1 MSKKETPLFP
11 LRKGLHTR
19 QAHVN
24 LPEGTYEEEH
34 ARQGFFGRTTHLYRL
49 HPVTDWTRIEGPLRP
64 HSYDLNQLLAADGTG
79 LARSGG
85 GGVGVGAQARD
96 PRIEPAIRASM
107 FGSTEAAFAPICILH
122 NSDVALHWVAPGTM
136 DFFYRNADGDDVY
149 YIHAGSGKLETTF
162 GALTYATG
170 DYLVIPRGTTYRFLP
185 DAATAEGGPDNAQ
198 RYLLIESFSEVSIP
212 DRNQLGPNAIFDPA
226 MIDTPELEAYDAS
239 PLDGPRE
246 WAVHIKRQNE
256 ITKVY
261 YPFNPLDVV
270 GWKGDLTVWR
280 INVKDIRPVLSA
292 RYHLPPSAHST
303 FIAHN
308 FVICSFLP
316 RPFEEEEGA
325 MRVPFF
331 HSNIDYDEVLFYSA
345 GHFFSRDGIGAGM
358 VTWHPQ
364 GIHHGPHP
372 KAIPLSKTKERTDEV
387 AVMVDTYRP
396 LKATPAAGLVENL
409 NYWAS
414 WK

>member
-1 MSKKETPLFP
+1 MSKQEAPLFP
-11 LRKGLHTR
+11 LRKGLHAR
-19 QAHVN
+19 QAHVD
-24 LPEGTYEEEH
+24 LPPGTFEEEH

-49 HPVTDWTRIEGPLRP
+49 HAVTDWTRIEGPLRP
-64 HSYDLNQLLAADGTG
+64 HSYDLNGLVPSTEAETGAD
-79 LARSGG
+79 AHR
-85 GGVGVGAQARD
+85 AQEV
-96 PRIEPAIRASM
+96 PREAAIRASM

-122 NSDVALHWVAPGTM
+122 NSDVALHWVAPAAM

-149 YIHAGSGKLETTF
+149 YIHAGAGKLETTF

-185 DAATAEGGPDNAQ
+185 DGPTAEGGAEAIQ
-198 RYLLIESFSEVSIP
+198 RYLLIESFSEVTIP

-226 MIDTPELEAYDAS
+226 MIDTPELEPYDAGS
-239 PLDGPRE
+239 RE
-246 WAVHIKRQNE
+246 WAVHIKRENE
-256 ITKVY
+256 ITRVF

-280 INVKDIRPVLSA
+280 INVKDIRPIVSA
-292 RYHLPPSAHST
+292 RYHLPPSAHGT
-303 FIAHN
+303 FLANN

-372 KAIPLSKTKERTDEV
+372 KAIPLSRTKDRTDEV
-387 AVMVDTYRP
+387 AVMVDTFRP
-396 LKATPAAGLVENL
+396 LHATPAAGLVENL
-409 NYWAS
+409 DYWAS

>member
-19 QAHVN
+19 QAHVD
-24 LPEGTYEEEH
+24 LPAGTFEEEH
-34 ARQGFFGRTTHLYRL
+34 ARQGFYGRTTHLYRL

-64 HSYDLNQLLAADGTG
+64 HSYDLNG
-79 LARSGG
+79 LNPSAEG
-85 GGVGVGAQARD
+85 
-96 PRIEPAIRASM
+96 AIRASM
-107 FGSTEAAFAPICILH
+107 LGSVEAAFAPICILH
-122 NSDVALHWVAPGTM
+122 NSDVALHWVVPSTM
-136 DFFYRNADGDDVY
+136 DFLYRNADGDDVY
-149 YIHAGSGKLETTF
+149 YIHSGAGKLETTF

-185 DAATAEGGPDNAQ
+185 SSGDQ
-198 RYLLIESFSEVSIP
+198 RYLLIESFSEVTIP

-226 MIDTPELEAYDAS
+226 MVDTPELESYVEGA
-239 PLDGPRE
+239 GRE
-246 WAVHIKRQNE
+246 WAVHIKREHQ
-256 ITKVY
+256 ITKVF

-280 INVKDIRPVLSA
+280 INVKDIRPVVSA

-303 FIAHN
+303 FIANN
-308 FVICSFLP
+308 FIICSFLP

-325 MRVPFF
+325 MRVPFY

-345 GHFFSRDGIGAGM
+345 GHFFSRDGIGPGM

-372 KAIPLSKTKERTDEV
+372 KAIPLSRTKDRTDEV
-387 AVMVDTYRP
+387 AVMVDTFHP
-396 LKATPAAGLVENL
+396 LKATPAAALVENL
-409 NYWAS
+409 NYWSS

>member
-1 MSKKETPLFP
+1 MSQKQTPLFP
-11 LRKGLHTR
+11 LRQGRHTR
-19 QAHVN
+19 QAHVD
-24 LPEGTYEEEH
+24 LPEGTFEEEH

-64 HSYDLNQLLAADGTG
+64 HSYDLNGLKPSAGAA
-79 LARSGG
+79 
-85 GGVGVGAQARD
+85 V
-96 PRIEPAIRASM
+96 RASM
-107 FGSTEAAFAPICILH
+107 FGSTEAAFAPICLLH
-122 NSDVALHWVAPGTM
+122 NGDVALHWVAPSAM

-149 YIHAGSGKLETTF
+149 YIHAGAGKLETTF
-162 GALTYATG
+162 GVIHYATG

-185 DAATAEGGPDNAQ
+185 DGATAEGGSETDQ
-198 RYLLIESFSEVSIP
+198 RYLLIESFSEVTIP

-226 MIDTPELEAYDAS
+226 MVDTPELEPYEAI
-239 PLDGPRE
+239 PEGGLRE
-246 WAVHIKRQNE
+246 WAVHIKRENA

-303 FIAHN
+303 FIAQN

-325 MRVPFF
+325 MRVPFY

-358 VTWHPQ
+358 MTWHPQ

-372 KAIPLSKTKERTDEV
+372 KAIPLSRTKDRTDEV
-387 AVMVDTYRP
+387 AVMVDTFRP
-396 LKATPAAGLVENL
+396 LKATPAAELMENG

>member
-1 MSKKETPLFP
+1 MDPRSEVAMSKQETPLFP
-11 LRKGLHTR
+11 LRKGLHAR
-19 QAHVN
+19 QAHVD
-24 LPEGTYEEEH
+24 LPPGTFEEEH

-64 HSYDLNQLLAADGTG
+64 RSYDLNGLGLAAND
-79 LARSGG
+79 
-85 GGVGVGAQARD
+85 
-96 PRIEPAIRASM
+96 AIRASL
-107 FGSTEAAFAPICILH
+107 FGSTEASFAPICILH
-122 NSDVALHWVAPGTM
+122 NSDVALHWVAPATM

-149 YIHAGSGKLETTF
+149 YIHAGGGKLETSF
-162 GALTYATG
+162 GALTYTTG

-185 DAATAEGGPDNAQ
+185 GGRDQ
-198 RYLLIESFSEVSIP
+198 RYLLIESFSEVTIP

-226 MIDTPELEAYDAS
+226 MIDTPELEPYDS
-239 PLDGPRE
+239 VPRE
-246 WAVHIKRQNE
+246 WAIHIKRQKE
-256 ITKVY
+256 ITKVF
-261 YPFNPLDVV
+261 YPFNPLDAV

-280 INVKDIRPVLSA
+280 INVKDIRPILSA

-303 FIAHN
+303 FIANN

-325 MRVPFF
+325 MRVPFY

-372 KAIPLSKTKERTDEV
+372 KAIPLSRTKERTDEV

-396 LKATPAAGLVENL
+396 LKATPAAGLVENE

>member
-19 QAHVN
+19 QAHVD
-24 LPEGTYEEEH
+24 LPAGTFEEEH
-34 ARQGFFGRTTHLYRL
+34 ARQGFYGRTTHLYRL

-64 HSYDLNQLLAADGTG
+64 HSYDLNG
-79 LARSGG
+79 LADSADAK
-85 GGVGVGAQARD
+85 V
-96 PRIEPAIRASM
+96 RASM
-107 FGSTEAAFAPICILH
+107 FGSIEPTFAPICILH
-122 NSDVALHWVAPGTM
+122 NGDVALHWVAPSAM

-149 YIHAGSGKLETTF
+149 YIHAGAGKLETTF
-162 GALTYATG
+162 GVIDYATG

-185 DAATAEGGPDNAQ
+185 GATPQ
-198 RYLLIESFSEVSIP
+198 RYLLIESFSEVTIP

-226 MIDTPELEAYDAS
+226 MVDTPELEPYDAT
-239 PLDGPRE
+239 PRE
-246 WAVHIKRQNE
+246 WAVHIKRESQ
-256 ITKVY
+256 ITKVF

-280 INVKDIRPVLSA
+280 INVKDIRPVVSA

-303 FIAHN
+303 FIANN

-331 HSNIDYDEVLFYSA
+331 HSNIDYDEVLFYST

-358 VTWHPQ
+358 MTWHPQ

-372 KAIPLSKTKERTDEV
+372 KAIPLSRTKDRTDEV
-387 AVMVDTYRP
+387 AVMVDAFRP
-396 LKATPAAGLVENL
+396 LKATPAAELMENV

>member
-1 MSKKETPLFP
+1 MPKKETPLFP
-11 LRKGLHTR
+11 LRKGLHAR
-19 QAHVN
+19 QAHVD
-24 LPEGTYEEEH
+24 LPPGTYEEEH
-34 ARQGFFGRTTHLYRL
+34 ARQGFYGRTTHLYRL

-64 HSYDLNQLLAADGTG
+64 RSYDLNRLGATG
-79 LARSGG
+79 DA
-85 GGVGVGAQARD
+85 
-96 PRIEPAIRASM
+96 AIRASQL
-107 FGSTEAAFAPICILH
+107 GSTEPAFAPVCLLH
-122 NSDVALHWVAPGTM
+122 NSDVALHWVAPAAM

-149 YIHAGSGKLETTF
+149 FIHAGGGRLETTF
-162 GALTYATG
+162 GALSYAAG

-185 DAATAEGGPDNAQ
+185 DASAQ
-198 RYLLIESFSEVSIP
+198 RCLLIESFSEVTIP
-212 DRNQLGPNAIFDPA
+212 DRHQLGPNAIFDPA
-226 MIDTPELEAYDAS
+226 MLDTPELEPYDAT
-239 PLDGPRE
+239 PGE
-246 WAVHIKRQNE
+246 WAVHIKREQQ
-256 ITKVY
+256 ITKVF

-280 INVKDIRPVLSA
+280 INVKDIRPIVSA

-303 FIAHN
+303 FIADN

-345 GHFFSRDGIGAGM
+345 GHFFSRDGIGPGM

-372 KAIPLSKTKERTDEV
+372 KAIPLSRTKDRTDEV
-387 AVMVDTYRP
+387 AVMVDTFRP
-396 LKATPAAGLVENL
+396 LQATPAAALVENAA
-409 NYWAS
+409 YWAS

>member
-1 MSKKETPLFP
+1 
-11 LRKGLHTR
+11 HTR
-19 QAHVN
+19 QAHVD
-24 LPEGTYEEEH
+24 LPEGTFEEEH

-49 HPVTDWTRIEGPLRP
+49 HPTTAWTRIEGPLKP
-64 HSYDLNQLLAADGTG
+64 HSYDLNKLLGAD
-79 LARSGG
+79 
-85 GGVGVGAQARD
+85 
-96 PRIEPAIRASM
+96 EAIRASQ
-107 FGSTEAAFAPICILH
+107 FGSTEAAFAPICLLH
-122 NSDVALHWVAPGTM
+122 NSDVALHWVAPQAM

-149 YIHAGSGKLETTF
+149 YIHAGGGKLETTF

-185 DAATAEGGPDNAQ
+185 AEGDQ
-198 RYLLIESFSEVSIP
+198 RYLLIESASEVTIP

-226 MIDTPELEAYDAS
+226 MVDTPELEPYD
-239 PLDGPRE
+239 DTPRE
-246 WAVHIKRQNE
+246 WAVHIKRENA

-280 INVKDIRPVLSA
+280 INVKDIRPVMSH
-292 RYHLPPSAHST
+292 RYHLPPSAHTT
-303 FIAHN
+303 FIAQN

-325 MRVPFF
+325 MRVPFY
-331 HSNIDYDEVLFYSA
+331 HINIDYDEVLFYSA

-358 VTWHPQ
+358 MTWHPQ

-372 KAIPLSKTKERTDEV
+372 KAIPLSRTKERTDEV
-387 AVMVDTYRP
+387 AVMVDTFRP
-396 LKATPAAGLVENL
+396 LKATPAAEQVENL
-409 NYWAS
+409 AYWAS

>member
-1 MSKKETPLFP
+1 MANRPEVPMSKKETPLFP
-11 LRKGLHTR
+11 LRKGLHAR
-19 QAHVN
+19 QAHVD
-24 LPEGTYEEEH
+24 LPAGTFEEEY

-64 HSYDLNQLLAADGTG
+64 HSYDLNVLKPSMDA
-79 LARSGG
+79 
-85 GGVGVGAQARD
+85 
-96 PRIEPAIRASM
+96 AIRASM
-107 FGSTEAAFAPICILH
+107 FGSTEPAYAPVCLLH
-122 NSDVALHWVAPGTM
+122 NADVALHWVTPSAM

-149 YIHAGSGKLETTF
+149 FVHAGAGKLETTF

-170 DYLVIPRGTTYRFLP
+170 DYVVIPRGTTYRFLP
-185 DAATAEGGPDNAQ
+185 DSGEQ
-198 RYLLIESFSEVSIP
+198 RYLLIESFSEVTIP
-212 DRNQLGPNAIFDPA
+212 DRNQLGPHAIFDPA
-226 MIDTPELEAYDAS
+226 MIDTPELEPYDATS
-239 PLDGPRE
+239 RE
-246 WAVHIKRQNE
+246 WAIHIKRENE
-256 ITKVY
+256 ITKVT

-303 FIAHN
+303 FIATN

-372 KAIPLSKTKERTDEV
+372 KAIPLSRTKDRTDEV
-387 AVMVDTYRP
+387 AVMVDTFQP
-396 LKATPAAGLVENL
+396 LKATPAAERMENL

>member
-1 MSKKETPLFP
+1 MEHRPEVAMSKKETPLFP

-19 QAHVN
+19 QAHVD
-24 LPEGTYEEEH
+24 LPAGTFEEEH

-64 HSYDLNQLLAADGTG
+64 HSYDLNG
-79 LARSGG
+79 L
-85 GGVGVGAQARD
+85 
-96 PRIEPAIRASM
+96 EPSTDEAIQASM
-107 FGSTEAAFAPICILH
+107 FGSREPAFAPICILH
-122 NSDVALHWVAPGTM
+122 NADVALHWVAPAAM

-149 YIHAGSGKLETTF
+149 YIHAGGGKLETTF
-162 GALTYATG
+162 GVIHYATG

-185 DAATAEGGPDNAQ
+185 DASDQ
-198 RYLLIESFSEVSIP
+198 RYLLIEGFSEVTIP

-226 MIDTPELEAYDAS
+226 MVDTPELEPYEE
-239 PLDGPRE
+239 GEGRE

-256 ITKVY
+256 ITKVF

-303 FIAHN
+303 FIANN

-372 KAIPLSKTKERTDEV
+372 KAIPLSRTKERTDEV
-387 AVMVDTYRP
+387 AVMVDAYRP
-396 LKATPAAGLVENL
+396 LKATPAAGLVENV

>member
-1 MSKKETPLFP
+1 MKPAPEVPMFKKETPLFP

-19 QAHVN
+19 QAHVD
-24 LPEGTYEEEH
+24 LPPGTYEEEH
-34 ARQGFFGRTTHLYRL
+34 ARQGFYGRTTHLYRL

-64 HSYDLNQLLAADGTG
+64 HSYDLNG
-79 LARSGG
+79 LRPSVDEA
-85 GGVGVGAQARD
+85 V
-96 PRIEPAIRASM
+96 RASM
-107 FGSTEAAFAPICILH
+107 FGSTEASFAPICLLH
-122 NSDVALHWVAPGTM
+122 NSDVALHWVAPSAM

-149 YIHAGSGKLETTF
+149 YIHTGAGKLETTF

-185 DAATAEGGPDNAQ
+185 GSGDQ
-198 RYLLIESFSEVSIP
+198 RYLLIESFSEVTIP
-212 DRNQLGPNAIFDPA
+212 DRHQLGPNAIFDPA
-226 MIDTPELEAYDAS
+226 MVDTPELEPYVEGAD
-239 PLDGPRE
+239 RE
-246 WAVHIKRQNE
+246 WAVHIKRENE
-256 ITKVY
+256 ITRVF

-280 INVKDIRPVLSA
+280 INVKDIRPVVSA

-303 FIAHN
+303 FLANN

-325 MRVPFF
+325 MRVPFY

-372 KAIPLSKTKERTDEV
+372 KAIPLSRTKDRTDEV

-396 LKATPAAGLVENL
+396 LKATPAAALVENV